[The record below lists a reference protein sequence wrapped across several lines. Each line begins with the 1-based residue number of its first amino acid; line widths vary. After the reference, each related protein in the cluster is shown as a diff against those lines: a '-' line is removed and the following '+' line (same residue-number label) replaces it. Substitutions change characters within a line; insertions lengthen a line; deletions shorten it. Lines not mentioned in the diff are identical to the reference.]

1 MVPGVPGLQKPDAV
15 SPYTTGGASEP
26 LWAPYRDHRQRH
38 LPPALSAAVQ
48 VSDPGPLPWGFVS
61 LGPES
66 SLGPVAHSPTGPS
79 WSRVLSREGCGVCW
93 TVWKDLASRVLFT
106 MCWVGP
112 PFPPAGH
119 AGSAW
124 AVLLPTPWQLTPV
137 FAPITEAFRRARRRM
152 QEARGSLPQDLV
164 SPSGTVVS

>member
-1 MVPGVPGLQKPDAV
+1 MLDRL
-15 SPYTTGGASEP
+15 E
-26 LWAPYRDHRQRH
+26 
-38 LPPALSAAVQ
+38 
-48 VSDPGPLPWGFVS
+48 GFSQQSSVHNV
-61 LGPES
+61 LGRS
-66 SLGPVAHSPTGPS
+66 
-79 WSRVLSREGCGVCW
+79 
-93 TVWKDLASRVLFT
+93 
-106 MCWVGP
+106 